1 MTHNL
6 ESSEKS
12 VMPIL
17 KTKHTAFGSRLVYRS
32 AIWGAMRVNKLKQ
45 NFRRILEKRFQEK
58 YMPGL
63 SSSVG

>member
-17 KTKHTAFGSRLVYRS
+17 KTKHTAFGSRLVYKS
-32 AIWGAMRVNKLKQ
+32 AIWGAMRVYLKYS
-45 NFRRILEKRFQEK
+45 L
-58 YMPGL
+58 L
-63 SSSVG
+63 SYLFNNSVLLMQIIQKKKSS